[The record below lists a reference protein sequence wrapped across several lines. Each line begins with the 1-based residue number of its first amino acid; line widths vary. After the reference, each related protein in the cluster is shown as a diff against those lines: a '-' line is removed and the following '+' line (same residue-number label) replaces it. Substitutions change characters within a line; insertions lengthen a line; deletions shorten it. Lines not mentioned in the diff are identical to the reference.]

1 MVRLVYDLSPWAWSR
16 SLGDARWIWPL
27 LAGPVCPMERWGQLR
42 STGRLREMQ
51 HDRRT
56 LSESESAL

>member
-1 MVRLVYDLSPWAWSR
+1 MK
-16 SLGDARWIWPL
+16 G
-27 LAGPVCPMERWGQLR
+27 WGHLR